1 MIFYVYPSRVATK
14 QHAFA
19 TISSPIKKPKI
30 CLSLLISHIFKF
42 LLLYMKKNR
51 AMDEIKKHQYS
62 VLLCFFF
69 ILSHFFL
76 QFKPVSAQTS
86 AVFAC
91 DTANNPSLKSF
102 PFCDV
107 SLGVSDR
114 VNDLVKR
121 LTLQEKISMLVNT
134 AGSVSRLGIPKYE
147 WWSEALHGISYT
159 GPGVKFNNI
168 VPHATS
174 FPQPILTSAS
184 FNETLFQTIGK
195 VIPFS
200 SLYV

>member
-1 MIFYVYPSRVATK
+1 MALTY
-14 QHAFA
+14 
-19 TISSPIKKPKI
+19 
-30 CLSLLISHIFKF
+30 
-42 LLLYMKKNR
+42 
-51 AMDEIKKHQYS
+51 EIKKHQHS

-69 ILSHFFL
+69 ILTQCSNPIL
-76 QFKPVSAQTS
+76 AQSS

-91 DTANNPSLKSF
+91 DSASNPSLKSYA
-102 PFCDV
+102 FCDV
-107 SLGVSDR
+107 SLDVSSR

-121 LTLQEKISMLVNT
+121 LTLAEKITMLVNT

-159 GPGVKFNNI
+159 GPGVKFNSV

-184 FNETLFQTIGK
+184 FNETLFETIGK
-195 VIPFS
+195 VISLS
-200 SLYV
+200 S